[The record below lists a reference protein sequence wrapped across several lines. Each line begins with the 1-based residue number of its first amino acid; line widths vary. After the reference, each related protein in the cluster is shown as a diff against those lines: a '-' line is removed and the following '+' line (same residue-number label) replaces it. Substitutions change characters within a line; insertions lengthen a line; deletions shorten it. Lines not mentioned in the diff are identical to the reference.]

1 MKNYDQNKEVKGTEK
16 KGDDM
21 TMKNENKEVKV
32 ALYCNIPF
40 ASDDAKSTMDE
51 KLAVLKEAVAQHP
64 GWTVTETYTDTSE
77 DTTVR
82 PQFTKLVRNGM
93 EKKFDVIVVDSMD
106 EFADNLEQLVVT
118 ANDLKNNG
126 VTMYFLKD
134 QIDTSYSLGK
144 LLLEVVGNRLDV

>member
-1 MKNYDQNKEVKGTEK
+1 MTDYDRNTEEKVTEQKGEH
-16 KGDDM
+16 M
-21 TMKNENKEVKV
+21 EQMNENREVKV
-32 ALYCNIPF
+32 ALYCNNPIT
-40 ASDDAKSTMDE
+40 AANTENE

-64 GWTVTETYTDTSE
+64 GWTVTETYTDASI

-82 PQFTKLVRNGM
+82 PQFKKLVRNGM

-118 ANDLKNNG
+118 ANNLKNNG

-134 QIDTSYSLGK
+134 QIDTSCSLGK

>member
-1 MKNYDQNKEVKGTEK
+1 
-16 KGDDM
+16 
-21 TMKNENKEVKV
+21 
-32 ALYCNIPF
+32 
-40 ASDDAKSTMDE
+40 
-51 KLAVLKEAVAQHP
+51 
-64 GWTVTETYTDTSE
+64 
-77 DTTVR
+77 
-82 PQFTKLVRNGM
+82 M
-93 EKKFDVIVVDSMD
+93 EKKFDVIVVNSMD